1 MNEQASYQRQMRMSL
16 MAFLIELPNFIA
28 MAVSAVVSSSVLVWT
43 DLMDSLGNVLGT
55 GIVALLSRK
64 LSRNLKYEYNYG
76 IGKLEAMTA
85 LISEG
90 IGLFGLSVVAG
101 ASVVELFDIK
111 QPSGMLI
118 YVVLIKLVNITFDII
133 FVREQWKIKKLHE
146 SKVTKSQF
154 MAQVSALCFDLA
166 AGVSLLVVWALRNN
180 PLSWYL
186 SPTLA
191 VLIAAYLFVG
201 GVKRIRSAL
210 NELSDKTLPEEEQL
224 KILTVLAKYHDAYLD
239 FHGVK
244 SHYYGDFVCIDLCI
258 SFQKEKTYG
267 EIAGFLSDIRSDI
280 EKTIEN
286 SRVAII
292 IE

>member
-133 FVREQWKIKKLHE
+133 FVIFLISSFMSE
-146 SKVTKSQF
+146 SS
-154 MAQVSALCFDLA
+154 
-166 AGVSLLVVWALRNN
+166 
-180 PLSWYL
+180 
-186 SPTLA
+186 
-191 VLIAAYLFVG
+191 
-201 GVKRIRSAL
+201 
-210 NELSDKTLPEEEQL
+210 L
-224 KILTVLAKYHDAYLD
+224 KIRL
-239 FHGVK
+239 
-244 SHYYGDFVCIDLCI
+244 
-258 SFQKEKTYG
+258 
-267 EIAGFLSDIRSDI
+267 
-280 EKTIEN
+280 
-286 SRVAII
+286 
-292 IE
+292 

>member
-1 MNEQASYQRQMRMSL
+1 MRMSL

-85 LISEG
+85 LIGEG

-133 FVREQWKIKKLHE
+133 FVREQWKIKKLH
-146 SKVTKSQF
+146 
-154 MAQVSALCFDLA
+154 
-166 AGVSLLVVWALRNN
+166 
-180 PLSWYL
+180 
-186 SPTLA
+186 
-191 VLIAAYLFVG
+191 
-201 GVKRIRSAL
+201 
-210 NELSDKTLPEEEQL
+210 
-224 KILTVLAKYHDAYLD
+224 
-239 FHGVK
+239 
-244 SHYYGDFVCIDLCI
+244 
-258 SFQKEKTYG
+258 
-267 EIAGFLSDIRSDI
+267 
-280 EKTIEN
+280 
-286 SRVAII
+286 
-292 IE
+292 